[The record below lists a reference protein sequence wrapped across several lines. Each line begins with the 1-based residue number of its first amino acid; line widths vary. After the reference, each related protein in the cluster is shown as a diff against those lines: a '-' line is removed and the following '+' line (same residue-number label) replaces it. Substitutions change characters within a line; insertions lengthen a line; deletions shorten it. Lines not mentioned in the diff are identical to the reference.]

1 MYFVR
6 RRDILVEMCGA
17 KLVVILLL
25 SAVGLSLAA
34 LSPSQEV
41 EVVRCAK
48 AGQVFRP
55 QSGSCQQPLTTGPCT
70 QGLMVVLDTQT
81 LLGSCVERKCGDLD
95 MVWDQGTGQCLEI
108 YGSQVRLRQSDVR
121 VV

>member
-1 MYFVR
+1 MYFVT

-17 KLVVILLL
+17 KLVLILL
-25 SAVGLSLAA
+25 SGVGLSLAA
-34 LSPSQEV
+34 LSASQEV

-48 AGQVFRP
+48 AGQVFHPESR
-55 QSGSCQQPLTTGPCT
+55 SCQQPLTTGPCT
-70 QGLMVVLDTQT
+70 EGQMVVLDTQT

-95 MVWDQGTGQCLEI
+95 MVWDRGTGQCLEI

-121 VV
+121 AA